1 MFKRAPV
8 ASVSIRLERVIGPLI
23 GGQIYISLGHSAPG
37 VFADGQQPI
46 QLLKRYKKDQLS
58 TRCWASVGNWFF

>member
-1 MFKRAPV
+1 MLGIIATLVKLIRRRNPEDQNKR
-8 ASVSIRLERVIGPLI
+8 
-23 GGQIYISLGHSAPG
+23 

-58 TRCWASVGNWFF
+58 TRC